1 MAAHA
6 QSAATANNTAG
17 AAAQAAVNVNSPL
30 TAPISASGGSAGAS
44 ITGVDLKTGDAS
56 AGVTVDF
63 KPTSTTAM
71 TFEASKIPLQSAGI
85 PSAPVGS
92 TSLFIANSATNPPQI
107 TGVAISRFG
116 QLNCKQTYTRTSSG
130 SAPKTTTGGSG
141 DTTVRAVLNPDY
153 NNKRFARDETA
164 PEVSF
169 GLPGPKAA
177 VVCLGTISVQAKSSD
192 VDINVVDLDAAQY
205 ALSLVGY
212 KKIYLLSPES
222 AIGGA
227 LSVDSDGAGFGIG
240 TSGVG
245 LAGAVT
251 AALGL
256 SGGKNRSVV
265 TPTARIGTTYL
276 VLADPNAA
284 QGASATMS
292 VEDFVAYQAKLAG
305 VQATPVIIGNGVK
318 DAASRK

>member
-1 MAAHA
+1 M
-6 QSAATANNTAG
+6 
-17 AAAQAAVNVNSPL
+17 
-30 TAPISASGGSAGAS
+30 TAPVSASGGSAGAS

-63 KPTSTTAM
+63 KPTDTTQM

-85 PSAPVGS
+85 PSATPGQAQ
-92 TSLFIANSATNPPQI
+92 LFISNGATNPPTI
-107 TGVAISRFG
+107 AGVAISRFG

-153 NNKRFARDETA
+153 NNKRFATDDTA

-169 GLPGPKAA
+169 GLPRSKAD
-177 VVCLGTISVQAKSSD
+177 VVCVGTIMVQAKSAD

-205 ALSLVGY
+205 ALGLAGY

-227 LSVDSDGAGFGIG
+227 LGVDSEGTGFGIG

-265 TPTARIGTTYL
+265 TPTGRIGTTYL
-276 VLADPNAA
+276 ILAEPNA

-292 VEDFVAYQAKLAG
+292 TRDFDAYHARISGTVSLPA
-305 VQATPVIIGNGVK
+305 VNNGK
-318 DAASRK
+318 MDAATKK